1 MREQLGIGD
10 RFALGA
16 ARFVIP
22 LVSAPTGGSFP
33 ASSERYDTLWHRP
46 ATTVI
51 AGTPDAGFIGNGIL
65 GHFLLTL
72 DFVGLRAYFEAPAA
86 PGTRLAGTWTGTGII
101 ADKPDHEA
109 FEIIEILPGSAAER
123 SGLAI
128 GDRIIAVDGQPAS
141 DLSLS
146 DFGNRGAAPHK
157 SVAVTMTTGRRVDL
171 AISQFL
177 P

>member
-16 ARFVIP
+16 ARFVNP

-51 AGTPDAGFIGNGIL
+51 AGAPDAGFI
-65 GHFLLTL
+65 
-72 DFVGLRAYFEAPAA
+72 D
-86 PGTRLAGTWTGTGII
+86 
-101 ADKPDHEA
+101 
-109 FEIIEILPGSAAER
+109 ILPGSAAER

-146 DFGNRGAAPHK
+146 DFGNRGAAPRK
-157 SVAVTMTTGRRVDL
+157 SVAVTMTNGRRVDL